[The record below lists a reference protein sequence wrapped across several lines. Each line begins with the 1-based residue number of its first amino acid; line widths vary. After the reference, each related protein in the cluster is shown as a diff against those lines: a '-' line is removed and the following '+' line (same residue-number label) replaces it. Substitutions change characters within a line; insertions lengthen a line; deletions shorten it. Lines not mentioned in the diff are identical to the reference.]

1 MKKLLALLLAGIMI
15 FALVG
20 CNGAEVSEETD
31 NSEVL
36 EEELDESE
44 EVVDKINMT
53 YGDDETKITL
63 HKPDGAFFSVDAE
76 DAEDAGDIVIM
87 LADDY
92 SWDAEIMGY
101 KHFEGISSNEPFVE
115 YYFDG
120 AASDDYTFYEQEAI
134 DLGIDF
140 EGISSNEPFVEYYF
154 DGAASDDYT
163 FYEQEATDLGIEYEG
178 KPVKLIRYTYKEVD
192 DEEEYKACFVGFEYK
207 GTEDSGLFGLKIGSF
222 EEDLSDSYIKGL
234 FNQLFALEK

>member
-1 MKKLLALLLAGIMI
+1 MKKLLALLLAGILV

-20 CNGAEVSEETD
+20 CNNAEVSDETD
-31 NSEVL
+31 NSGYS
-36 EEELDESE
+36 EELDESE

-140 EGISSNEPFVEYYF
+140 EG
-154 DGAASDDYT
+154 
-163 FYEQEATDLGIEYEG
+163 

-207 GTEDSGLFGLKIGSF
+207 GTEDRGLFGLKIGSF
-222 EEDLSDSYIKGL
+222 EEDLSDDYIKGL
-234 FNQLFALEK
+234 FNQIFRLER

>member
-1 MKKLLALLLAGIMI
+1 MKKILALLLAGIMI

-20 CNGAEVSEETD
+20 CNNAEVSKESD
-31 NSEVL
+31 NSGYS
-36 EEELDESE
+36 EELDEAE
-44 EVVDKINMT
+44 DVVNKINMT

-63 HKPDGAFFSVDAE
+63 YKPEGASFSVDAE

-140 EGISSNEPFVEYYF
+140 EG
-154 DGAASDDYT
+154 
-163 FYEQEATDLGIEYEG
+163 

-222 EEDLSDSYIKGL
+222 EEDLSDDYIKGL
-234 FNQLFALEK
+234 FNQIFRLER

>member
-1 MKKLLALLLAGIMI
+1 MKKLLALLLAGILV

-20 CNGAEVSEETD
+20 CNNAEVSEETD
-31 NSEVL
+31 NSGYS
-36 EEELDESE
+36 EELDETE
-44 EVVDKINMT
+44 DVVNKINMT

-63 HKPDGAFFSVDAE
+63 YKPEDASFSVDAE
-76 DAEDAGDIVIM
+76 DADDAGDIVIM

-120 AASDDYTFYEQEAI
+120 AASDDYTFYEQEAT

-140 EGISSNEPFVEYYF
+140 
-154 DGAASDDYT
+154 
-163 FYEQEATDLGIEYEG
+163 EG

-192 DEEEYKACFVGFEYK
+192 DDEEYKECFVGFEYK

-222 EEDLSDSYIKGL
+222 EEELSDSYIKGL
-234 FNQLFALEK
+234 FNQMFTYEK

>member
-20 CNGAEVSEETD
+20 CNNAEVSEEAD
-31 NSEVL
+31 NSGYS
-36 EEELDESE
+36 EELDEAE
-44 EVVDKINMT
+44 DVVNKINMT

-120 AASDDYTFYEQEAI
+120 AASDDYTFYEQE
-134 DLGIDF
+134 L
-140 EGISSNEPFVEYYF
+140 
-154 DGAASDDYT
+154 
-163 FYEQEATDLGIEYEG
+163 TDLGIEYEG

-222 EEDLSDSYIKGL
+222 EEDLSDDYIKGL
-234 FNQLFALEK
+234 FKQIFRLER

>member
-20 CNGAEVSEETD
+20 CNNAEVSEEAD
-31 NSEVL
+31 NSGYS
-36 EEELDESE
+36 EELDEAE
-44 EVVDKINMT
+44 DVVNKINMT

-120 AASDDYTFYEQEAI
+120 AASDDYTFYEQEMA

-140 EGISSNEPFVEYYF
+140 
-154 DGAASDDYT
+154 
-163 FYEQEATDLGIEYEG
+163 EG

-222 EEDLSDSYIKGL
+222 EEDLSDDYIKGL
-234 FNQLFALEK
+234 FNQIFCLEK

>member
-1 MKKLLALLLAGIMI
+1 MKKLLALLLAGILV

-20 CNGAEVSEETD
+20 CNNAEVSEEAD
-31 NSEVL
+31 NSGYS
-36 EEELDESE
+36 EELDEAE
-44 EVVDKINMT
+44 DVVNKINMT

-63 HKPDGAFFSVDAE
+63 YKPEDASFSVDAE
-76 DAEDAGDIVIM
+76 DADDAGDIVIM

-120 AASDDYTFYEQEAI
+120 AASDDYTFYEQEAT

-140 EGISSNEPFVEYYF
+140 
-154 DGAASDDYT
+154 
-163 FYEQEATDLGIEYEG
+163 EG

-192 DEEEYKACFVGFEYK
+192 DEEEYKECFVGFEYK

-222 EEDLSDSYIKGL
+222 DEELSDDYIKGL
-234 FNQLFALEK
+234 FNQIFRLER

>member
-20 CNGAEVSEETD
+20 CNNAEVSEESD
-31 NSEVL
+31 NSGYS
-36 EEELDESE
+36 EELDEAE
-44 EVVDKINMT
+44 DVVNKINMT

-63 HKPDGAFFSVDAE
+63 YKPEGASFSVDAE

-120 AASDDYTFYEQEAI
+120 ATSDDYTFYEQEMA
-134 DLGIDF
+134 
-140 EGISSNEPFVEYYF
+140 
-154 DGAASDDYT
+154 
-163 FYEQEATDLGIEYEG
+163 DLGIEYEG

-192 DEEEYKACFVGFEYK
+192 DEEEYKECFVGFEYK
-207 GTEDSGLFGLKIGSF
+207 GTDESGLFGLKITPSD
-222 EEDLSDSYIKGL
+222 EELSDDYIKDL
-234 FNQLFALEK
+234 FTQIFAS

>member
-20 CNGAEVSEETD
+20 CNNAEVSDETD
-31 NSEVL
+31 NSGYS
-36 EEELDESE
+36 EELDESV

-120 AASDDYTFYEQEAI
+120 AASDNYTFYEQEMA
-134 DLGIDF
+134 
-140 EGISSNEPFVEYYF
+140 
-154 DGAASDDYT
+154 
-163 FYEQEATDLGIEYEG
+163 DLGIEYEG

-222 EEDLSDSYIKGL
+222 EEDLSDDYIKGL
-234 FNQLFALEK
+234 FKQIFRLER

>member
-1 MKKLLALLLAGIMI
+1 MKKLLALLLAGILV

-20 CNGAEVSEETD
+20 CNNAGVSEEAD
-31 NSEVL
+31 NSGYL
-36 EEELDESE
+36 EELDEAE
-44 EVVDKINMT
+44 DVVNKINMT

-63 HKPDGAFFSVDAE
+63 YKPDGASFSVDSE

-120 AASDDYTFYEQEAI
+120 AASDDYTFYEQEMA
-134 DLGIDF
+134 
-140 EGISSNEPFVEYYF
+140 
-154 DGAASDDYT
+154 
-163 FYEQEATDLGIEYEG
+163 DLGIEYEG

-207 GTEDSGLFGLKIGSF
+207 GTEDSGLFGLKITPSD
-222 EEDLSDSYIKGL
+222 EELSDDYIKDL
-234 FNQLFALEK
+234 FTQIFAS

>member
-20 CNGAEVSEETD
+20 CNNEEVSDETD
-31 NSEVL
+31 NSGYS
-36 EEELDESE
+36 EELDEAE
-44 EVVDKINMT
+44 DVVDKINMT

-101 KHFEGISSNEPFVE
+101 EHFEGISSNEPFVE

-140 EGISSNEPFVEYYF
+140 
-154 DGAASDDYT
+154 
-163 FYEQEATDLGIEYEG
+163 EG

-222 EEDLSDSYIKGL
+222 EEDLSDDYIKGL
-234 FNQLFALEK
+234 FNQIFRLER

>member
-20 CNGAEVSEETD
+20 CNNEEVSDETD
-31 NSEVL
+31 NSGYS
-36 EEELDESE
+36 EELDEAE
-44 EVVDKINMT
+44 DVVNKINMT

-63 HKPDGAFFSVDAE
+63 YKPEGASFSVDSE

-101 KHFEGISSNEPFVE
+101 EHFEGISSNEPFVE

-120 AASDDYTFYEQEAI
+120 AASDNYTFYEQEAI

-140 EGISSNEPFVEYYF
+140 
-154 DGAASDDYT
+154 
-163 FYEQEATDLGIEYEG
+163 EG

-192 DEEEYKACFVGFEYK
+192 DEEEYKECFVGFEYK

-222 EEDLSDSYIKGL
+222 EEELSDDYIKGL
-234 FNQLFALEK
+234 FKQIFRLER

>member
-20 CNGAEVSEETD
+20 CNTAEVSEEAD
-31 NSEVL
+31 NSGYS
-36 EEELDESE
+36 EELDEAE
-44 EVVDKINMT
+44 DVVNKINMT

-63 HKPDGAFFSVDAE
+63 YKPEGASFSVDAE

-140 EGISSNEPFVEYYF
+140 EG
-154 DGAASDDYT
+154 
-163 FYEQEATDLGIEYEG
+163 

-222 EEDLSDSYIKGL
+222 EEDLSDDYIKGL
-234 FNQLFALEK
+234 FKQIFCLER

>member
-1 MKKLLALLLAGIMI
+1 MKKLLALLLAGILV

-20 CNGAEVSEETD
+20 CNNAEVSDETD
-31 NSEVL
+31 NSGYL
-36 EEELDESE
+36 EELDEAE
-44 EVVDKINMT
+44 DVVDKINMT

-63 HKPDGAFFSVDAE
+63 YKPDGASFSVDAE

-140 EGISSNEPFVEYYF
+140 EG
-154 DGAASDDYT
+154 
-163 FYEQEATDLGIEYEG
+163 

-222 EEDLSDSYIKGL
+222 EEDLSDDYIKGL
-234 FNQLFALEK
+234 FNQIFRLER

>member
-20 CNGAEVSEETD
+20 CNNAEVSEEAD
-31 NSEVL
+31 NSGYS
-36 EEELDESE
+36 EELDEAE
-44 EVVDKINMT
+44 DVVNKINMS

-63 HKPDGAFFSVDAE
+63 YKPEGASFSVDAE

-140 EGISSNEPFVEYYF
+140 EG
-154 DGAASDDYT
+154 
-163 FYEQEATDLGIEYEG
+163 

-222 EEDLSDSYIKGL
+222 EEDLSDDYIKGL
-234 FNQLFALEK
+234 FNQIFRLER

>member
-20 CNGAEVSEETD
+20 CNNEEVSYETD
-31 NSEVL
+31 NSGYS
-36 EEELDESE
+36 EELDDAEDL
-44 EVVDKINMT
+44 VNKINMT

-76 DAEDAGDIVIM
+76 DAEDAGEIVIM

-120 AASDDYTFYEQEAI
+120 AASDDYTFYEQEST

-140 EGISSNEPFVEYYF
+140 
-154 DGAASDDYT
+154 
-163 FYEQEATDLGIEYEG
+163 EG

-192 DEEEYKACFVGFEYK
+192 DEEEYKECFVGFEYK
-207 GTEDSGLFGLKIGSF
+207 GTDESGLFGLKITPSD
-222 EEDLSDSYIKGL
+222 EELSDDYIKDL
-234 FNQLFALEK
+234 FTQIFAS

>member
-20 CNGAEVSEETD
+20 CNNAEVSEEAD
-31 NSEVL
+31 NSGYS
-36 EEELDESE
+36 EELDEAE
-44 EVVDKINMT
+44 DVVNKINMT

-120 AASDDYTFYEQEAI
+120 AASDDYTFYEQEMA
-134 DLGIDF
+134 
-140 EGISSNEPFVEYYF
+140 
-154 DGAASDDYT
+154 
-163 FYEQEATDLGIEYEG
+163 DLGIEYEG

-207 GTEDSGLFGLKIGSF
+207 GTEDSGLFGLKITPSD
-222 EEDLSDSYIKGL
+222 EELSDDYIKDL
-234 FNQLFALEK
+234 FTQIFAS

>member
-1 MKKLLALLLAGIMI
+1 MKKLLALLLAGILV

-20 CNGAEVSEETD
+20 CNNAEVSEEAD
-31 NSEVL
+31 NSGYS
-36 EEELDESE
+36 EELDEAE
-44 EVVDKINMT
+44 DVVNKINMT

-101 KHFEGISSNEPFVE
+101 EHFEGISSNEPFVE

-120 AASDDYTFYEQEAI
+120 AASDNYTFYEQEMA

-140 EGISSNEPFVEYYF
+140 
-154 DGAASDDYT
+154 
-163 FYEQEATDLGIEYEG
+163 EG

-222 EEDLSDSYIKGL
+222 EEDLSDDYIKGL
-234 FNQLFALEK
+234 FKQIFRLEK

>member
-36 EEELDESE
+36 EEELDEAE

-53 YGDDETKITL
+53 YGDDKTKITL
-63 HKPDGAFFSVDAE
+63 HKPEGAFFSVDAE
-76 DAEDAGDIVIM
+76 DAEDAGDIIIM

-101 KHFEGISSNEPFVE
+101 KHFEGISSNEPFIE

-120 AASDDYTFYEQEAI
+120 AASD
-134 DLGIDF
+134 
-140 EGISSNEPFVEYYF
+140 N
-154 DGAASDDYT
+154 YT
-163 FYEQEATDLGIEYEG
+163 FYEQEATDLGIEFEG

-192 DEEEYKACFVGFEYK
+192 DDEEYKACFVGFEYN

-222 EEDLSDSYIKGL
+222 DEELSDDYIKGL
-234 FNQLFALEK
+234 FKQIFRV

>member
-1 MKKLLALLLAGIMI
+1 MKKLLALLLAGIMV

-20 CNGAEVSEETD
+20 CNNAEVSDETD
-31 NSEVL
+31 NSGYS
-36 EEELDESE
+36 EELDEAE
-44 EVVDKINMT
+44 DVVNKINMT

-63 HKPDGAFFSVDAE
+63 YKPEGASFSVDAE

-134 DLGIDF
+134 DLGVDF
-140 EGISSNEPFVEYYF
+140 
-154 DGAASDDYT
+154 
-163 FYEQEATDLGIEYEG
+163 EG

-192 DEEEYKACFVGFEYK
+192 DEEEYKECFVGFEYK
-207 GTEDSGLFGLKIGSF
+207 GTDESGLFGLKITPSD
-222 EEDLSDSYIKGL
+222 EELSDDYIKDL
-234 FNQLFALEK
+234 FTQIFAS

>member
-1 MKKLLALLLAGIMI
+1 MKKLLALLLAGILV
-15 FALVG
+15 FAIAG
-20 CNGAEVSEETD
+20 CNNEDIEAGPDSTD
-31 NSEVL
+31 NW
-36 EEELDESE
+36 DED
-44 EVVDKINMT
+44 VVNEINMT

-63 HKPDGAFFSVDAE
+63 YKPEGASFSVDAE

-120 AASDDYTFYEQEAI
+120 AASDDYTFYEQE
-134 DLGIDF
+134 
-140 EGISSNEPFVEYYF
+140 S
-154 DGAASDDYT
+154 
-163 FYEQEATDLGIEYEG
+163 TDLGIEYEG

-192 DEEEYKACFVGFEYK
+192 DEEEYKECFVGFEYK
-207 GTEDSGLFGLKIGSF
+207 GTDDSGLFGLKIGSF
-222 EEDLSDSYIKGL
+222 EEELSDSYIKGL
-234 FNQLFALEK
+234 FKQIFTSER

>member
-20 CNGAEVSEETD
+20 CNNAEVSEEAD
-31 NSEVL
+31 NSGYS
-36 EEELDESE
+36 EELDEAE
-44 EVVDKINMT
+44 DVVNKINMT

-63 HKPDGAFFSVDAE
+63 YKPEGASFSVDAE

-101 KHFEGISSNEPFVE
+101 KHFDGISSNEPFVE

-120 AASDDYTFYEQEAI
+120 AASD
-134 DLGIDF
+134 
-140 EGISSNEPFVEYYF
+140 N
-154 DGAASDDYT
+154 YT

-207 GTEDSGLFGLKIGSF
+207 GTEDSGLFGLKITPSD
-222 EEDLSDSYIKGL
+222 EELSDDYIKEL
-234 FNQLFALEK
+234 FTQIFAS

>member
-1 MKKLLALLLAGIMI
+1 MKKLLVLLLAGILV

-20 CNGAEVSEETD
+20 CNKAEVSEEAG
-31 NSEVL
+31 NSGYS
-36 EEELDESE
+36 EELDEAE
-44 EVVDKINMT
+44 DVVNKINMT

-63 HKPDGAFFSVDAE
+63 YKPEDASFSVDSE

-87 LADDY
+87 VADDY

-101 KHFEGISSNEPFVE
+101 KHFGGISSNEPFVE

-120 AASDDYTFYEQEAI
+120 AASDNYT
-134 DLGIDF
+134 
-140 EGISSNEPFVEYYF
+140 S
-154 DGAASDDYT
+154 
-163 FYEQEATDLGIEYEG
+163 YEQEATDLGIEYEG

-192 DEEEYKACFVGFEYK
+192 DEEEYKECFVGFEYK

-222 EEDLSDSYIKGL
+222 DEELSDDYIKGL
-234 FNQLFALEK
+234 FNQVFRLER

>member
-20 CNGAEVSEETD
+20 CNNAEVSEEAD
-31 NSEVL
+31 NSGYS
-36 EEELDESE
+36 EELDEAE
-44 EVVDKINMT
+44 DVVNKINMT

-120 AASDDYTFYEQEAI
+120 AASDNYTFYEQEAI

-140 EGISSNEPFVEYYF
+140 
-154 DGAASDDYT
+154 
-163 FYEQEATDLGIEYEG
+163 EG

-222 EEDLSDSYIKGL
+222 EEDLSDDYIKGL
-234 FNQLFALEK
+234 FNQIFRLER

>member
-20 CNGAEVSEETD
+20 CNNAEVSEEAD
-31 NSEVL
+31 NSGYS
-36 EEELDESE
+36 EELDDAED
-44 EVVDKINMT
+44 VVNKINMT

-63 HKPDGAFFSVDAE
+63 YKPEGASFSVDAE

-140 EGISSNEPFVEYYF
+140 EG
-154 DGAASDDYT
+154 
-163 FYEQEATDLGIEYEG
+163 

-222 EEDLSDSYIKGL
+222 EEDLSDDYIKGL
-234 FNQLFALEK
+234 FKQIFRLER

>member
-1 MKKLLALLLAGIMI
+1 MKKLLALLLAVI
-15 FALVG
+15 LVFSIAG
-20 CNGAEVSEETD
+20 CGNGDIEAGPDSTD
-31 NSEVL
+31 NW
-36 EEELDESE
+36 EED
-44 EVVDKINMT
+44 VVNKINMT

-63 HKPDGAFFSVDAE
+63 YKPEGASFSVDAE

-140 EGISSNEPFVEYYF
+140 EG
-154 DGAASDDYT
+154 
-163 FYEQEATDLGIEYEG
+163 

-222 EEDLSDSYIKGL
+222 EEDLSDDYIKGL
-234 FNQLFALEK
+234 FKQIFRLER

>member
-1 MKKLLALLLAGIMI
+1 MKKLLALLLAGILV

-20 CNGAEVSEETD
+20 CNNAEVSEEAD
-31 NSEVL
+31 NSGYS
-36 EEELDESE
+36 EELDEAE
-44 EVVDKINMT
+44 DVVNKINMT

-63 HKPDGAFFSVDAE
+63 YKPEDASFSVDAE

-101 KHFEGISSNEPFVE
+101 NHFEGISSNV
-115 YYFDG
+115 
-120 AASDDYTFYEQEAI
+120 
-134 DLGIDF
+134 
-140 EGISSNEPFVEYYF
+140 PFVEYYF

-163 FYEQEATDLGIEYEG
+163 FYEQEATDLGIDFEG

-192 DEEEYKACFVGFEYK
+192 DEEEYKECFVGFEYK
-207 GTEDSGLFGLKIGSF
+207 GTEDRGLFGLKIGSF
-222 EEDLSDSYIKGL
+222 DEDLSDNYIKGL
-234 FNQLFALEK
+234 FKQIFRLER

>member
-20 CNGAEVSEETD
+20 CNNAEVSDETD
-31 NSEVL
+31 NSGYS
-36 EEELDESE
+36 EELDEAE
-44 EVVDKINMT
+44 DVVNKINMT

-63 HKPDGAFFSVDAE
+63 YKPEGASFSVDAE

-120 AASDDYTFYEQEAI
+120 AASDDYTFYEQEMA
-134 DLGIDF
+134 
-140 EGISSNEPFVEYYF
+140 
-154 DGAASDDYT
+154 
-163 FYEQEATDLGIEYEG
+163 DLGIEYEG

-207 GTEDSGLFGLKIGSF
+207 GTEDSGLFGLKIASF
-222 EEDLSDSYIKGL
+222 EEELSDSYIKGL
-234 FNQLFALEK
+234 FNQVFVSEK

>member
-20 CNGAEVSEETD
+20 CNNAEVSEEAD
-31 NSEVL
+31 NSGYS
-36 EEELDESE
+36 EELDEAE
-44 EVVDKINMT
+44 DVVNKINMT
-53 YGDDETKITL
+53 YGEDETKITL
-63 HKPDGAFFSVDAE
+63 YKPDGASFSVDAE

-140 EGISSNEPFVEYYF
+140 EG
-154 DGAASDDYT
+154 
-163 FYEQEATDLGIEYEG
+163 

-222 EEDLSDSYIKGL
+222 EEELSDDYIEGL
-234 FNQLFALEK
+234 FNQIFRLER

>member
-20 CNGAEVSEETD
+20 CNDAEVSEEAD
-31 NSEVL
+31 NSGYS
-36 EEELDESE
+36 EELDEAE
-44 EVVDKINMT
+44 DVVNKINMT

-63 HKPDGAFFSVDAE
+63 YKPEGASFSVDAE

-101 KHFEGISSNEPFVE
+101 EHFEGISSNEPFVE

-140 EGISSNEPFVEYYF
+140 
-154 DGAASDDYT
+154 
-163 FYEQEATDLGIEYEG
+163 EG

-207 GTEDSGLFGLKIGSF
+207 GTEDSGLFGLKITPSD
-222 EEDLSDSYIKGL
+222 EELSDDYIKDL
-234 FNQLFALEK
+234 FTQIFAS

>member
-20 CNGAEVSEETD
+20 CNNAEVSEEAD
-31 NSEVL
+31 NSGYS
-36 EEELDESE
+36 EELDEAE
-44 EVVDKINMT
+44 DVVNKINMT

-120 AASDDYTFYEQEAI
+120 AASDDYTFYEQEAT

-140 EGISSNEPFVEYYF
+140 
-154 DGAASDDYT
+154 
-163 FYEQEATDLGIEYEG
+163 EG

-222 EEDLSDSYIKGL
+222 EEELSDSYIKGL
-234 FNQLFALEK
+234 FNQMFALEK

>member
-20 CNGAEVSEETD
+20 CNNEEVSDETD
-31 NSEVL
+31 NSGYS
-36 EEELDESE
+36 EELDDAEDL
-44 EVVDKINMT
+44 VNKINMT

-63 HKPDGAFFSVDAE
+63 YKPEGASFSVDAE

-140 EGISSNEPFVEYYF
+140 EG
-154 DGAASDDYT
+154 
-163 FYEQEATDLGIEYEG
+163 

-192 DEEEYKACFVGFEYK
+192 DEEEYKECFVGFEYK
-207 GTEDSGLFGLKIGSF
+207 GTDESGLFGLKITPSD
-222 EEDLSDSYIKGL
+222 EELSDDYIKDL
-234 FNQLFALEK
+234 FTQIFAS

>member
-20 CNGAEVSEETD
+20 CNNAEVSEEAD
-31 NSEVL
+31 NSGYS
-36 EEELDESE
+36 EELDEAE
-44 EVVDKINMT
+44 DVVNKINMT

-63 HKPDGAFFSVDAE
+63 HKPDGAFFSVDSE

-120 AASDDYTFYEQEAI
+120 AASDDYTFYEQEVI

-140 EGISSNEPFVEYYF
+140 
-154 DGAASDDYT
+154 
-163 FYEQEATDLGIEYEG
+163 EG

-192 DEEEYKACFVGFEYK
+192 DEEEYKECFVGFEYK

-222 EEDLSDSYIKGL
+222 EEELSDDYIKDL
-234 FNQLFALEK
+234 FTQIFAS